1 MQKKNNQ
8 NGLNSQT
15 NIKSN
20 KKAQKYSKM
29 NKTKRKLTPLNEWK
43 KKKIGIFRK
52 MCKKMASGNK
62 IHMTGVQGI

>member
-43 KKKIGIFRK
+43 KKKSEFFGKCVRK
-52 MCKKMASGNK
+52 WQAEIKF
-62 IHMTGVQGI
+62 I